1 LGQNDNEK
9 VQSIDMRKGY
19 LVDESKNIGTTIK
32 TMSVSIS
39 YKTEP
44 DLVIRKLLTDTA
56 QVYGYLA

>member
-1 LGQNDNEK
+1 
-9 VQSIDMRKGY
+9 MRKGY
-19 LVDESKNIGTTIK
+19 LIDESKSIGTIIK